1 MKVKLRSDRSI
12 WVDEYP
18 TTTNPLK
25 FLWFVS
31 KPHRWPFAIA
41 VAAVTVAAILSAAIS
56 YVFKFIASDVAALPA
71 PSAYHALLLACAA
84 YIVVRALSELL
95 YRLSGFMGA
104 IWATGARATSR
115 QTLSSYVTLHSRGY
129 FSDRFAG
136 SISNKIGHASNDTRA
151 MIEELLWQFLPF
163 IVSAITSFIIAYL
176 ADPLLAYIFF
186 AWVMIAIFINLHYA
200 RKRIPISAAT
210 QTIET
215 ALNGST
221 VDLLSNITA
230 MQEYARRVFEI
241 DRLKK
246 MILHRQRAGLRNWHY
261 GERVLVLNGI
271 LQAVFSA
278 VIVFT
283 AVHLTLTG
291 SLPGSDIILVLTLIF
306 NIEAQ
311 MLFLGSHL
319 NSFGEHW
326 GEIEESLEEILE
338 PHEIPD
344 PHDARELAISDASID
359 LSAVTF
365 GYGGNAIFDGL
376 DLHIRAGERIGL
388 VGRSGAGKSTLIR
401 LLMHHHDI
409 QSGEIRIGGV
419 NIAAVRQD
427 SLREHV
433 AIVPQESILF
443 HRSIRENIAYG
454 RPEAS
459 EEEIVHAAGLA
470 QADDFIRRLPEG
482 YEALVGERGVK
493 LSGGERQRI
502 AIARAILKNAPILLL
517 DEATSA
523 LDSES
528 EVAIQRALHALME
541 GKTVIAI
548 AHRLST
554 LREMDRIIVMERGEI
569 VEEGTHDELVAR
581 GGVYAGL
588 WNHQAGG
595 FIPDEEE

>member
-1 MKVKLRSDRSI
+1 MKSGKSI
-12 WVDEYP
+12 WIDEYP

-31 KPHRWPFAIA
+31 KPHRLSLIIA
-41 VAAVTVAAILSAAIS
+41 VGAVTVGSILGAGIS
-56 YVFKFIASDVAALPA
+56 YVFKFIASDAAALPS
-71 PSAYHALLLACAA
+71 PSAYHGLLIACGA
-84 YIVVRALSELL
+84 YIAVRALSELF

-104 IWATGARATSR
+104 VWATGARATSR
-115 QTLSSYVTLHSRGY
+115 QTLSAYVTLHSRGY

-136 SISNKIGHASNDTRA
+136 SISNKIGHASNDSRA

-163 IVSAITSFIIAYL
+163 IVSSITSFVIAFF
-176 ADPLLAYIFF
+176 ADPFLAYIFF
-186 AWVMIAIFINLHYA
+186 VWVMTAIFVNIYFA
-200 RKRIPISAAT
+200 RKRIPISSAT

-246 MILHRQRAGLRNWHY
+246 MILHRQHEGLRNWHF
-261 GERVLVLNGI
+261 GERVLVFNGI
-271 LQAVFSA
+271 LQALFSA
-278 VIVFT
+278 IIVFT
-283 AVHLTLTG
+283 SIYLTQTG
-291 SLPGSDIILVLTLIF
+291 SIPGSDIILIITLIF
-306 NIEAQ
+306 NIESQ
-311 MLFLGSHL
+311 MLFIGAHL

-326 GEIEESLEEILE
+326 GEIEESLQEVLE

-344 PHDARELAISDASID
+344 RQDARELSVADASID
-359 LSAVTF
+359 LDAVTF
-365 GYGGNAIFDGL
+365 AYDGNTIFNDL
-376 DLHIRAGERIGL
+376 NLHIKAGERVGL
-388 VGRSGAGKSTLIR
+388 VGRSGAGKSTLVR

-409 QSGEIRIGGV
+409 QSGEIRIGGTD
-419 NIAAVRQD
+419 IATVRQD
-427 SLREHV
+427 SLREQI
-433 AIVPQESILF
+433 AIVPQESVLF
-443 HRSIRENIAYG
+443 HRSIKENIAYG

-459 EEEIVHAAGLA
+459 EDEIMQAARLA
-470 QADDFIRRLPEG
+470 QADDFIRRLPQG

-528 EVAIQRALHALME
+528 EVAIQKALHTLME
-541 GKTVIAI
+541 QKTVIAI

-554 LREMDRIIVMERGEI
+554 LREMDRIIVLDRGEI
-569 VEEGTHDELVAR
+569 IEEGTHDELVTR
-581 GGVYAGL
+581 GGVYSEL

-595 FIPDEEE
+595 FIVDEEE